1 MPNYSALAYKLAGL
15 LEQKGDYIAALEQYE
30 RIVQIEPRDP
40 GPRKEYEDAQ
50 QRAQNHLAA
59 LKAAGDNAKAAEF
72 EAQLET
78 HSSVLA
84 NDPAAV
90 WQANISAG
98 MKALDGG
105 RFEDAEKSFQGALA
119 AAEALHPR
127 DYRLVLTL
135 HQLGALYTARDR
147 DTADGF
153 YRRQLEAATEIYG
166 PLAPETADA
175 LDALGWSAVSAR
187 DFAVG
192 ENYLVQ
198 SLSVLE
204 KSLGQFNLRTA
215 LALGH
220 LGEAY
225 LAHQSFDKA
234 EPVLLRNLQTY
245 EALYGADD
253 LNCASALSLL
263 GRLYQ
268 QWDKPEKAEPYF
280 RRQSVIYEKQY
291 GPDNLAVAVP
301 LENLAD
307 VLRRMGR
314 SDEAAQVQQ
323 QLQRLRAANAPAR
336 KVSP

>member
-1 MPNYSALAYKLAGL
+1 
-15 LEQKGDYIAALEQYE
+15 
-30 RIVQIEPRDP
+30 
-40 GPRKEYEDAQ
+40 
-50 QRAQNHLAA
+50 
-59 LKAAGDNAKAAEF
+59 
-72 EAQLET
+72 
-78 HSSVLA
+78 
-84 NDPAAV
+84 
-90 WQANISAG
+90 
-98 MKALDGG
+98 
-105 RFEDAEKSFQGALA
+105 
-119 AAEALHPR
+119 
-127 DYRLVLTL
+127 
-135 HQLGALYTARDR
+135 
-147 DTADGF
+147 
-153 YRRQLEAATEIYG
+153 
-166 PLAPETADA
+166 
-175 LDALGWSAVSAR
+175 
-187 DFAVG
+187 
-192 ENYLVQ
+192 
-198 SLSVLE
+198 VLE

-323 QLQRLRAANAPAR
+323 QLQHLRAANAPAR